1 MKHSENLHS
10 AIKLISLL
18 PDSTIHSIII
28 DENNVDKYII
38 GFQYS
43 QPNGKHFKLLDQ
55 YNCGRAQEFANNDF
69 FIDKLIIAFSHGKSQ
84 LEDGEDSN
92 TVHKLLNMSYQ
103 NAQQYSGENVLAHPA
118 NSYSDI
124 YTLTA
129 NELKKDGVDISDK
142 INNNVFSEHM
152 SVAYSKGGADIDTS
166 IEKSE
171 FFKEY
176 QVSSESE
183 QTFND

>member
-18 PDSTIHSIII
+18 PDSTIHYIII

-43 QPNGKHFKLLDQ
+43 QPNGKYFKSLDQ
-55 YNCGRAQEFANNDF
+55 YNCDRAQEFANNDF
-69 FIDKLIIAFSHGKSQ
+69 FIDNLRIAFSHGKSQ
-84 LEDGEDSN
+84 LKNGVDSN
-92 TVHKLLNMSYQ
+92 TFYKLLDMSYQ
-103 NAQQYSGENVLAHPA
+103 NDQQRSGENVLAHPA

-129 NELKKDGVDISDK
+129 NELKKDGVDISAK

>member
-18 PDSTIHSIII
+18 PGSTIHSIII
-28 DENNVDKYII
+28 DENNVDKFTV

-69 FIDKLIIAFSHGKSQ
+69 FLDKLIIAFSHGESQ
-84 LEDGEDSN
+84 LKDGEDSN
-92 TVHKLLNMSYQ
+92 TVQRLLNMSYQ
-103 NAQQYSGENVLAHPA
+103 NDQQRQSNEDAL
-118 NSYSDI
+118 SYSDI

-129 NELKKDGVDISDK
+129 NELKKDGIDISAK

-152 SVAYSKGGADIDTS
+152 SVAYSKGGVDIDTS

>member
-1 MKHSENLHS
+1 MKYSENLHS

-38 GFQYS
+38 GFQYT

-69 FIDKLIIAFSHGKSQ
+69 FLDKLIIAFSHGEFH
-84 LEDGEDSN
+84 LEDGEYSN
-92 TVHKLLNMSYQ
+92 VVQKLLNMSYQ

-124 YTLTA
+124 YTQVSK
-129 NELKKDGVDISDK
+129 ELEKEGIDISNK

-183 QTFND
+183 QSFND